1 MKVFDSFVLRVR
13 EALAKRPDIRITV
26 DRPKMTAGLWFLTL
40 VRDDGFMIEVE
51 WHRNRGFGIAAG
63 HELAFGSGV
72 DEIYGSPEAAHERIS
87 NLIESGEPTSIAEPV
102 NLADLRKLRGVLQKD
117 VAQRLRITK
126 SGLAQ
131 LESAS
136 LESMQIATLNKVV
149 TSLGGELVL
158 TARFPEGHERQIS
171 ID

>member
-1 MKVFDSFVLRVR
+1 MKVFDNFVRRVR
-13 EALAKRPDIRITV
+13 ESLAERGDVAVTV
-26 DRPKMTAGLWFLTL
+26 DRPKTASGIWFLTL
-40 VRDDGFMIEVE
+40 ARDDGYLVEVE
-51 WHRNRGFGIAAG
+51 WHRHRGFGIAAG
-63 HELAFGSGV
+63 RELAFGSGV

-87 NLIESGEPTSIAEPV
+87 TLIESGEPTSVAEPL

-131 LESAS
+131 LENAS